1 MAARNPALDDI
12 EEMLLE
18 PENTSATWGSQRDEQ
33 SVMQP
38 NDTSDDSDDE
48 SGSFTVK
55 QGRGAKKRQRIA
67 TSSPIKSPAAH
78 SAASTSAVKQGRG
91 GAPPAQRVSPLV
103 LEGLSDAE
111 RSNDMHIASLLAAG
125 RALVKRTQHTKSGTV
140 LVLPKSLDA
149 RGQLLQLKLREG
161 LTLRPTLASTRM
173 TSRQNVHA
181 VVVTGVHPSVDV
193 DQLSTECNR
202 KCTRLISA
210 KVGEATWKVK
220 VLCASHDDRAALLK
234 NGLTIGL
241 ERHRCVEY
249 NDKPALLQCY
259 KCQGYNHVAARC
271 VEQQKCRKCGEDHA
285 AKDCSA
291 GQTKCAN
298 CDGEH
303 TASDRQCPSYQAA
316 QLSKQSTTISYAT
329 AARKSADQVECT
341 RLACAITASL
351 CSALKRAGLEV
362 NERDVIADVAAS
374 VSLYYRADVHGAY
387 VQSVMRKMSTAPTR
401 S

>member
-1 MAARNPALDDI
+1 MYNCSRFYTLFTRTT
-12 EEMLLE
+12 L
-18 PENTSATWGSQRDEQ
+18 TSVRYI
-33 SVMQP
+33 
-38 NDTSDDSDDE
+38 SDDDE
-48 SGSFTVK
+48 NGSCEKVGLK
-55 QGRGAKKRQRIA
+55 LHQ
-67 TSSPIKSPAAH
+67 
-78 SAASTSAVKQGRG
+78 SALRCS
-91 GAPPAQRVSPLV
+91 RVSHV
-103 LEGLSDAE
+103 T
-111 RSNDMHIASLLAAG
+111 NLL
-125 RALVKRTQHTKSGTV
+125 L
-140 LVLPKSLDA
+140 
-149 RGQLLQLKLREG
+149 
-161 LTLRPTLASTRM
+161 
-173 TSRQNVHA
+173 
-181 VVVTGVHPSVDV
+181 
-193 DQLSTECNR
+193 
-202 KCTRLISA
+202 
-210 KVGEATWKVK
+210 
-220 VLCASHDDRAALLK
+220 LLK
-234 NGLTIGL
+234 SSEISVGQ
-241 ERHRCVEY
+241 
-249 NDKPALLQCY
+249 K
-259 KCQGYNHVAARC
+259 
-271 VEQQKCRKCGEDHA
+271 KCRKCGEDHA